1 MSTGIHASLGAELG
15 LDVVDDRDG
24 LDTRMLRAG
33 DELVVHTAHSVY
45 TLAFV
50 DPELGEVEARGN
62 GNFINEHVAA
72 RLLGTTL
79 SGTGTALRRAF
90 VMPGF
95 KLVLRLPEGE
105 LMTSEVRRIFLNGA
119 SVESSKTIH

>member
-1 MSTGIHASLGAELG
+1 MCAAGRLSTDQRVGARHRSAATEASG
-15 LDVVDDRDG
+15 
-24 LDTRMLRAG
+24 
-33 DELVVHTAHSVY
+33 S
-45 TLAFV
+45 
-50 DPELGEVEARGN
+50 

-105 LMTSEVRRIFLNGA
+105 LMTSRVRRIFLNGA
-119 SVESSKTIH
+119 SVESSKTVH